1 MRRIAGRI
9 FCILSIAAVS
19 ASSGIAQTQ
28 AQIERR
34 NTQEYNQCMD
44 ASEGVTV
51 AMMDC
56 IGAEIERQD
65 ARLNQAYV
73 MVMRPLPRAKKD
85 RLRGLQRA
93 WIRQRDAKCSRAAAE
108 DGGGSMAGIT
118 YAGCILDETIRRTIY
133 LENYKG

>member
-1 MRRIAGRI
+1 MRFLITLSAAM
-9 FCILSIAAVS
+9 SIAVPLY
-19 ASSGIAQTQ
+19 AQSQ
-28 AQIERR
+28 PQIERR
-34 NTQEYNQCMD
+34 YTPDYNQCMD
-44 ASEGVTV
+44 ASEGVTA

-93 WIRQRDAKCSRAAAE
+93 WIRQRDAKCSRAASAE
-108 DGGGSMAGIT
+108 GGGSLAGIV
-118 YAGCILDETIRRTIY
+118 YSGCILDETIKRVIF

>member
-1 MRRIAGRI
+1 MRFMIT
-9 FCILSIAAVS
+9 LSVMVLATGPAY
-19 ASSGIAQTQ
+19 AQTQ

-34 NTQEYNQCMD
+34 YTPEYNQCMD
-44 ASEGVTV
+44 ASEGVTA

-56 IGAEIERQD
+56 IGAEIDRQD

-85 RLRGLQRA
+85 RLRGLQRT
-93 WIRQRDAKCSRAAAE
+93 WIRQRDAKCSRVAAD
-108 DGGGSMAGIT
+108 DGGGSLAGVT

-133 LENYKG
+133 LETYQA